1 MGHAPAGPKFNHEAS
16 VASST
21 EIADAGLGETLRE
34 DPLQSQRTYS
44 IYHLAGWE
52 EDGENGERSAA
63 TEDT

>member
-1 MGHAPAGPKFNHEAS
+1 MLPQVPSSTTKQA